1 MSNCINNCKLC
12 RKIVLSQNIT
22 FNGTSLVVNLPENS
36 YGNCQNY
43 CIILAQS
50 IPDTTTINAP
60 VVFSIGTGTVEYPF
74 VNCDCT
80 PIYASQVRTRHKYKV
95 RVNTAVNDGVFKYIG
110 DCCLPNNATTVA
122 QSIPAPTTPT
132 PATTSSQALQR
143 QAEVTTSQINTTA
156 RK

>member
-36 YGNCQNY
+36 YENCQNY

-80 PIYASQVRTRHKYKV
+80 PIYASQIRTRRKYKV

-122 QSIPAPTTPT
+122 QSIPAPTTAA
-132 PATTSSQALQR
+132 PATASAQVTQR
-143 QAEVTTSQINTTA
+143 QTEVATSQINTTA